1 MSQGEQGPKLSS
13 VYFFGFSKG
22 DLMADRKKIAAVITS
37 YFPRSH
43 ADVIVTKFLK
53 GFPTDEG
60 LLPPEVDIVS
70 IYLDQTH
77 FREDMGCA
85 IAEEFDVPMYGSI
98 NQALTLGGKELA
110 VDGVLLI
117 GEHGDY
123 PWNEKEQHLYP
134 RKYFF
139 EQICGV
145 FGSSGRSVPVFSD
158 KHLSYNWHDAKW
170 MVDRARELNVPFM
183 AGSSVPLAWRKPW
196 IEYELDTEI
205 ETALSVAY
213 SGLDSYG
220 FHALEALQCMV
231 ERRVGGETGIVAVHC
246 LEGDSVWESNAWDRE
261 LYDAAVEH
269 IEAKEEG
276 DVREHCK
283 DPAVFLMEYADGLK
297 TATLMLNGYVKGWG
311 YAARSNGEVEGMRVL
326 LSDNPHPHFSYL
338 SLNIQQMFL
347 TGKPQY
353 PVERTLLISGALEA
367 LLDSRHQGHVRIDT
381 PHLDVAYR
389 SYEEMPIRSVNPDPV
404 GASLVPF

>member
-1 MSQGEQGPKLSS
+1 
-13 VYFFGFSKG
+13 
-22 DLMADRKKIAAVITS
+22 MADRKKIAAVITS

-53 GFPTDEG
+53 GFPSDEE

-77 FREDMGCA
+77 FREDIGVAM
-85 IAEEFDVPMYGSI
+85 AEEHNVPMYGSI

-145 FGSSGRSVPVFSD
+145 FASSGRSVPVFSD

-170 MVDRARELNVPFM
+170 MYDRAKELNVPFM

-196 IEYELDTEI
+196 IEYDLDTEI
-205 ETALSVAY
+205 ETAMSVSY
-213 SGLDSYG
+213 GGLDSYG
-220 FHALEALQCMV
+220 FHALESLQCMV
-231 ERRVGGETGIVAVHC
+231 ERRPGGESGIAAVQC
-246 LEGDSVWESNAWDRE
+246 LEGEDVWASDAWDRD
-261 LYDAAVEH
+261 LYDAAVAH
-269 IEAKEEG
+269 VEAKENG
-276 DVREHCK
+276 NVRELCK
-283 DPAVFLMEYADGLK
+283 NPALYLVEHRDGLK
-297 TATLMLNGYVKGWG
+297 TATLMLTGYVKGWG
-311 YAARSNGEVEGMRVL
+311 YSARRNGEIEGMRIK

-353 PVERTLLISGALEA
+353 PVERTLLITGALEA
-367 LLDSRHQGHVRIDT
+367 ILDSRHQGHRRLET
-381 PHLDVAYR
+381 PHLDIAYR
-389 SYEEMPIRSVNPDPV
+389 SYDEMPIRSVNPDPV

>member
-1 MSQGEQGPKLSS
+1 
-13 VYFFGFSKG
+13 
-22 DLMADRKKIAAVITS
+22 
-37 YFPRSH
+37 
-43 ADVIVTKFLK
+43 
-53 GFPTDEG
+53 
-60 LLPPEVDIVS
+60 
-70 IYLDQTH
+70 
-77 FREDMGCA
+77 
-85 IAEEFDVPMYGSI
+85 
-98 NQALTLGGKELA
+98 
-110 VDGVLLI
+110 
-117 GEHGDY
+117 
-123 PWNEKEQHLYP
+123 
-134 RKYFF
+134 
-139 EQICGV
+139 
-145 FGSSGRSVPVFSD
+145 
-158 KHLSYNWHDAKW
+158 
-170 MVDRARELNVPFM
+170 M
-183 AGSSVPLAWRKPW
+183 AGK
-196 IEYELDTEI
+196 
-205 ETALSVAY
+205 
-213 SGLDSYG
+213 
-220 FHALEALQCMV
+220 
-231 ERRVGGETGIVAVHC
+231 RVLWLHC